1 MIFKINEVNEAM
13 RDMNRINISSD
24 NKFNNKITLESIHN
38 SEDLFDL
45 DEKINQLGY
54 DYTENLLQ
62 NKIN

>member
-1 MIFKINEVNEAM
+1 M

-62 NKIN
+62 NKINWFYCFI